1 MLRVSHYWPNLTY
14 SLHCE
19 QDFMAMVST
28 SVAFV
33 KGTESIRAV
42 GKIRCIQVGLSIS
55 GSVRF

>member
-1 MLRVSHYWPNLTY
+1 
-14 SLHCE
+14 LHCE